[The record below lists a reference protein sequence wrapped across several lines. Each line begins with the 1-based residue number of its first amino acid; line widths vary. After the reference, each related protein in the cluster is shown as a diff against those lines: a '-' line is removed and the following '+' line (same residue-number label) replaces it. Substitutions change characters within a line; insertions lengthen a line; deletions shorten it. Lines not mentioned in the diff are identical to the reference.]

1 MTVDDGSCNAG
12 YFGGVTYDVV
22 PPLTSGSLRVEVTV
36 AFNQIT
42 RGVFFDTSVPSA
54 SITRLN
60 FNGDGNIEANTI
72 DIENYQANTP
82 FRFRVDIDMDTKTWS
97 VAIDDELNGFG
108 DDPVV
113 GGLQFTNTPSLIDQV
128 GQVYMGL
135 FGGFGAWPC
144 SGSRVVA
151 FDDVLIE
158 VLEPTSTPTA
168 TPTVT
173 PTATPT
179 VTPTVTPTAPPTPT
193 PFSDTD
199 GDGIP
204 DGTDNC
210 PFVPNNSQTNSD
222 PLPAGDACQ
231 CGDVNT
237 DFIVDGL
244 DAQIAREYLMGHAVL
259 SGSFDPERC
268 NVIGT
273 SDCGVDDIFVLDR
286 IAQGLPV
293 ILQNVCDAYSA
304 P

>member
-1 MTVDDGSCNAG
+1 MTLSHR
-12 YFGGVTYDVV
+12 
-22 PPLTSGSLRVEVTV
+22 LTSGSLRVEATA

-42 RGVFFDTSVPSA
+42 RGIFFETSASA
-54 SITRLN
+54 FSTSITRLN
-60 FNGDGNIEANTI
+60 FNGDGNIEANAI

-82 FRFRVDIDMDTKTWS
+82 FRFRADIDMDTKTWS

-113 GGLQFTNTPSLIDQV
+113 GGLQFTNSPSSIDQV

-151 FDDVLIE
+151 FDDILIE
-158 VLEPTSTPTA
+158 VLVPTSIPTATPTPTPTATATATPIA

-173 PTATPT
+173 PTATPST
-179 VTPTVTPTAPPTPT
+179 
-193 PFSDTD
+193 DTD
-199 GDGIP
+199 SDGIP
-204 DGTDNC
+204 DGIDNC
-210 PFVPNNSQTNSD
+210 PFVPNNPQTNRDS
-222 PLPAGDACQ
+222 LPAGDACQ

-237 DFIVDGL
+237 DFIVDSL
-244 DAQIAREYLMGHAVL
+244 DAQIAREKLVGSAL

-268 NVIGT
+268 NVIGN
-273 SDCGVDDIFVLDR
+273 SDCGVDDVFVLER
-286 IAQGLPV
+286 IAEGLPAS
-293 ILQNVCDAYSA
+293 LQNVCGAYSA